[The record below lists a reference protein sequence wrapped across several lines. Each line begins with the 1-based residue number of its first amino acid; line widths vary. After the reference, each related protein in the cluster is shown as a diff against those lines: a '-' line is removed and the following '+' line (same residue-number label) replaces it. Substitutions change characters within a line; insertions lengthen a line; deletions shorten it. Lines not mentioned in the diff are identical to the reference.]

1 MTYYEPFPGLRTRFF
16 KQKLTSLG
24 ISIHT
29 YTWNFFFHQSNVVY
43 PKIPFQTG
51 KRFGVPNAKW
61 YIGSTSCGIVKREW
75 NRLTKI
81 RQLVEKQPIKAELAA
96 QWWASNGQRKLW
108 SSMPHLFFVGADSY
122 RQACVLEHYIGL
134 WQPRL
139 NHPYITKFLKYKSH
153 QLILTKKAQTTSRV
167 SLGFRLLRKVRIR
180 MHAQYKTKH
189 VAALT
194 SHLVLTFYGNSAV
207 LPDNRL
213 MHNGFCV
220 QTILP
225 MMMYTYALCRL
236 CNHLEQPHRSQ
247 CMGELRKIMQFRNMT
262 FSIVGMSPDHFCLVT
277 PGVFWYVAKNGYVST
292 FWSTSPCVFP
302 FHLPSGSIRES
313 AHSIVFISFCGTT
326 KKFNLCVVA
335 FKFAISFRVSPRL
348 VAMFLLP
355 QNKLQRRFQ
364 VPWGFTFCT
373 TVELQF
379 FLIKSNIS
387 KRQSSSS
394 FVGQS
399 DTGSPS
405 IGFQNSVFLSVR
417 SGNCTWHM

>member
-1 MTYYEPFPGLRTRFF
+1 LKNSQSKQNWRRNGGQATGNGNYEQYAT
-16 KQKLTSLG
+16 
-24 ISIHT
+24 
-29 YTWNFFFHQSNVVY
+29 
-43 PKIPFQTG
+43 
-51 KRFGVPNAKW
+51 
-61 YIGSTSCGIVKREW
+61 
-75 NRLTKI
+75 
-81 RQLVEKQPIKAELAA
+81 LV
-96 QWWASNGQRKLW
+96 
-108 SSMPHLFFVGADSY
+108 FVGADSY

-236 CNHLEQPHRSQ
+236 CNHLEQPHRSK

-262 FSIVGMSPDHFCLVT
+262 FPLLACPLTISALSHLEFFGMCKKWLRQYILEYKSLCI
-277 PGVFWYVAKNGYVST
+277 
-292 FWSTSPCVFP
+292 P

>member
-1 MTYYEPFPGLRTRFF
+1 MLFIPKFHFRRENGSVS
-16 KQKLTSLG
+16 QMQSG
-24 ISIHT
+24 ISEAHHVAL
-29 YTWNFFFHQSNVVY
+29 WREN
-43 PKIPFQTG
+43 
-51 KRFGVPNAKW
+51 
-61 YIGSTSCGIVKREW
+61 GIVSQ
-75 NRLTKI
+75 KI

-108 SSMPHLFFVGADSY
+108 AVCHTCFLLALIHTDKHVSWNTTLAFGNHVWTIRTLPSFWNTSLTSWF
-122 RQACVLEHYIGL
+122 
-134 WQPRL
+134 WQ
-139 NHPYITKFLKYKSH
+139 
-153 QLILTKKAQTTSRV
+153 KKAQTTSRV

-262 FSIVGMSPDHFCLVT
+262 FPLLACPLTISALSHLEFFGMCKKWLRQYILEYKSLCI
-277 PGVFWYVAKNGYVST
+277 
-292 FWSTSPCVFP
+292 P

>member
-1 MTYYEPFPGLRTRFF
+1 MHN
-16 KQKLTSLG
+16 
-24 ISIHT
+24 I
-29 YTWNFFFHQSNVVY
+29 
-43 PKIPFQTG
+43 
-51 KRFGVPNAKW
+51 
-61 YIGSTSCGIVKREW
+61 
-75 NRLTKI
+75 
-81 RQLVEKQPIKAELAA
+81 
-96 QWWASNGQRKLW
+96 
-108 SSMPHLFFVGADSY
+108 
-122 RQACVLEHYIGL
+122 
-134 WQPRL
+134 RL
-139 NHPYITKFLKYKSH
+139 NTLQRSHP
-153 QLILTKKAQTTSRV
+153 ILFWPSMATQ
-167 SLGFRLLRKVRIR
+167 
-180 MHAQYKTKH
+180 QCY
-189 VAALT
+189 
-194 SHLVLTFYGNSAV
+194 
-207 LPDNRL
+207 P
-213 MHNGFCV
+213 
-220 QTILP
+220 TIVWCP
-225 MMMYTYALCRL
+225 TVFAFNFTNDEVYALCPL

-262 FSIVGMSPDHFCLVT
+262 FPLLACPLTISALSHLEFFGMCKKWLRQYILEYKSLCI
-277 PGVFWYVAKNGYVST
+277 
-292 FWSTSPCVFP
+292 P